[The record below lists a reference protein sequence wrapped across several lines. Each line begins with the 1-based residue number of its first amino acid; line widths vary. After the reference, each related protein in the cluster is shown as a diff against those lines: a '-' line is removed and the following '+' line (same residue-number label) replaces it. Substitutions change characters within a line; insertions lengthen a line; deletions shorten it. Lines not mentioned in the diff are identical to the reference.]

1 MGKIAHISA
10 PVQLEMDTFKAHL
23 RESMRSEQKL
33 MDIVMNYI
41 LKTKGKQLR
50 PLFVFLSAKMHGEIS
65 DKSFTAA
72 TLIELLHTATLVHDD
87 VVDDS
92 FERRGFFS
100 IKALWR
106 SKLAVLAGDYLLAQG
121 LLISLKTKNY
131 DLLET
136 VSYAVKE
143 MSEGELLQYQ
153 TARQKNIT
161 EEKYYEIIRKK
172 TATLISAC
180 TQCGTMSTT
189 QDEKTIQ
196 KMYDFG
202 LNAGMA
208 FQIRDDLFDFQPD
221 TSTGKP
227 KGNDLKEK
235 KVTLP
240 IIYSI
245 RNLEA
250 GKSKKLRSL
259 MQSKSTSKEDIN
271 LVFELVKKGGG
282 LEYSQR
288 IMEEYIQKSL
298 NILAEFPESEA
309 SKSLEQL
316 IHYVIDR
323 KK

>member
-1 MGKIAHISA
+1 MSKLNIISA
-10 PVQLEMDTFKAHL
+10 PVANEMDCFKAHL

-50 PLFVFLSAKMHGEIS
+50 PLFVFLTAKMHGEIN
-65 DKSFTAA
+65 DKSYNAA

-121 LLISLKTKNY
+121 LLLSLKTKNY

-136 VSYAVKE
+136 VSLAVKE

-153 TARQKNIT
+153 TARKKNIT

-172 TATLISAC
+172 TATLIAAC
-180 TQCGTMSTT
+180 TQCGTLSTT
-189 QDEKTIQ
+189 SNEETIK
-196 KMYDFG
+196 KMHEFG

-221 TSTGKP
+221 TLTGKP

-235 KVTLP
+235 KITLP

-245 RNLEA
+245 SQLESKK
-250 GKSKKLRSL
+250 GKKLRSL
-259 MQSKSTSKEDIN
+259 IKSKSTNKEDIN
-271 LVFELVKKGGG
+271 LVFELVKEGKG
-282 LEYSQR
+282 LEYSKEK
-288 IMEEYIQKSL
+288 MNEYIAKSL
-298 NILAEFPESEA
+298 AILKEFPESDA

-316 IHYVIDR
+316 IHYIIDR
-323 KK
+323 KN